1 MSLFIIDAMI
11 YAESQKVHGFIQVD
25 DGKITTIGSMDEL
38 PSLSNHEVIRL
49 TPQYQIVPGMIDV
62 HIHGVNGVDV
72 MDATPKAIQTM
83 AKTLPREGT
92 TSFLATTITQS
103 EEKIE
108 QALANVANYMKH
120 PSHGAA
126 SCLGIH
132 LEGPFIS
139 DKRAGAQPHQ
149 YILPPDIDL
158 FRKWQK
164 IADGNIRLVTIAPE
178 EKHGFEFTKYLSD
191 TGVIVSIGHSDAT
204 YQQVVQAIRHGVS
217 HVTHLFNGMTG
228 IHHRDPGVAG
238 AALLR
243 KELMVELIAD
253 GIHVCPEMIAFTY
266 DQVTSERLILITDSM
281 RAKCLKKGR
290 YELGGQEVE
299 VSGLEARLVDGTLA
313 GSILKMK
320 DAWKMMKECTG
331 ASIHQCIQMTSQ
343 NAAKELGIDRQKGSI
358 AVGKDADL
366 VVFNS
371 ECDIELTICQG
382 IIAYERGIADGN
394 RESKRL

>member
-1 MSLFIIDAMI
+1 MSLFIINAMI
-11 YAESQKVHGFIQVD
+11 YADSQKVHGFLQVD
-25 DGKITTIGSMDEL
+25 DGQITTIGSMDEL
-38 PSLSNHEVIRL
+38 PSLSKHEVIRL
-49 TPQYQIVPGMIDV
+49 TPEHQVVPGMIDV

-72 MDATPKAIQTM
+72 MDATPEAIQTM
-83 AKTLPREGT
+83 AKTLPQEGT

-103 EEKIE
+103 QEKIE

-120 PSHGAA
+120 STRGAA

-139 DKRAGAQPHQ
+139 KKRAGAQPHQ
-149 YILPPDIDL
+149 YILPPDMDL

-164 IADGNIRLVTIAPE
+164 IADGNIRLITMAPE
-178 EKHGFEFTKYLSD
+178 ETDGLAFAKYLRD
-191 TGVIVSIGHSDAT
+191 AGAIISIGHSNAT
-204 YQQVVQAIRHGVS
+204 YHQVVQAIQHGVS

-243 KELMVELIAD
+243 DELMVELIAD
-253 GIHVCPEMIAFTY
+253 GIHVCPEMIALSY
-266 DQVTSERLILITDSM
+266 DQITSDRLILITDSM
-281 RAKCLKKGR
+281 RAKCLREGR

-299 VSGLEARLVDGTLA
+299 VSGSEARLADGTLA

-320 DAWKMMKECTG
+320 DAWKMMKENIG
-331 ASIHQCIQMTSQ
+331 ASTEQCIQMTSQ
-343 NAAKELGIDRQKGSI
+343 NAAKELGIDDQKGSI
-358 AVGKDADL
+358 DVGKDADL

-371 ECDIELTICQG
+371 EDEIELTICQG
-382 IIAYERGIADGN
+382 IIAYKRGIIHGH